1 MTLYGDISHAC
12 KLGLS
17 CLTIKHF
24 GVQLVLADRTVF
36 TIPCHALMLRH
47 KCKGALTQA
56 CCCSSLHV
64 YASLRSC
71 VPAAMLFAE
80 FLKEINGIHS
90 FIESQKKISDKQ
102 RLEAVMDDHVKRL
115 AGREDLTCTPENA
128 SEFVTLISKG
138 PWSDDHKNKLGKWIH
153 EVLMNSSPGSR
164 KGAKRE
170 NQSIESFANYFSEKD
185 VKCLSDKDAPLS
197 VKLDCAFTALVSA
210 CT

>member
-1 MTLYGDISHAC
+1 
-12 KLGLS
+12 
-17 CLTIKHF
+17 
-24 GVQLVLADRTVF
+24 
-36 TIPCHALMLRH
+36 
-47 KCKGALTQA
+47 
-56 CCCSSLHV
+56 
-64 YASLRSC
+64 
-71 VPAAMLFAE
+71 MLFAE

-170 NQSIESFANYFSEKD
+170 TK
-185 VKCLSDKDAPLS
+185 
-197 VKLDCAFTALVSA
+197 ALKA
-210 CT
+210 LRTTLAKRM